1 MGSCFSKDSK
11 IKIIDQIPLGDDF
24 NYLRPKGY
32 INYMVDTKY
41 NLPLIEINFDGWFET
56 SVRLWPESK
65 NARSK
70 FILLERT
77 PPPSLSVFSISS
89 IIDDSGSIL
98 FFSKKKMAQKQILHP
113 RDRFAQPSAE
123 ILMNFQQGRL
133 LITKEEFHFRVE
145 TFPEDLKR
153 IREFAKFTTAN
164 IDKLFEKKLMCGDVR
179 IFSRILQEFLD
190 KKFVNPQ

>member
-24 NYLRPKGY
+24 NYLRPKAY
-32 INYMVDTKY
+32 INYTLDTKY
-41 NLPLIEINFDGWFET
+41 NFPLIEINFDGWFET

-77 PPPSLSVFSISS
+77 PPPTLSVFSFSS

-98 FFSKKKMAQKQILHP
+98 FFSKKMAQKQILHP
-113 RDRFAQPSAE
+113 REGFAQPSAE
-123 ILMNFQQGRL
+123 ILMNFQQRQIFDYKGR
-133 LITKEEFHFRVE
+133 I
-145 TFPEDLKR
+145 
-153 IREFAKFTTAN
+153 
-164 IDKLFEKKLMCGDVR
+164 
-179 IFSRILQEFLD
+179 
-190 KKFVNPQ
+190 